1 MKKNTKFLLLFL
13 SLVIL
18 IILCR
23 CAFDIKTLNY
33 TLRNGKE
40 NFKINESYIK
50 NKTSIKIESKERI
63 YLIDLFNQNDNKRHI
78 VDKIYYYKDDLYE
91 CILPIINNKIETD
104 FMCYK
109 EDILYDY
116 HILEGENTKLDNYV
130 NTITEYNIEN
140 YKNNYNTINSIGTV
154 KYFTKNKINNL
165 TAITTYKG
173 IIINGYN
180 IDLFVND
187 VYNNKLSTFVKEYYV
202 IADYTKTYEFQYFY
216 IVDLFNKTV
225 FKIKS
230 KYEISLDSYIQ
241 GIVDDKVYIY
251 DKDNENQYEL
261 NIDKRIVNLISSNTD
276 VKYYKNNKWEKISKI
291 KANKEVYFDYT
302 SLDNNFSEYDLVVES
317 DLYYYLMKKSSNGYD
332 LYRVNKNQVNIYKFI
347 SNIPT
352 CDITAK
358 DNYIYYAYNN
368 KLYYYSDKVG
378 LKAILEDTELEF
390 NDTIKYYIY

>member
-1 MKKNTKFLLLFL
+1 MKKSIKILLLFL

-18 IILCR
+18 ILLCR
-23 CAFDIKTLNY
+23 CTFNIKTLDY
-33 TLRNGKE
+33 TLRCEKE
-40 NFKINESYIK
+40 TFKINESYNEDKI
-50 NKTSIKIESKERI
+50 SIKIESKENI
-63 YLIDLFNQNDNKRHI
+63 YLFDLYDEISNKRHI
-78 VDKIYYYKDDLYE
+78 VDKIYYYKDNSYE
-91 CILPIINNKIETD
+91 CVLPIINNRVETD

-109 EDILYDY
+109 DDILYDY
-116 HILEGENTKLDNYV
+116 HILEGENAKLDNYV
-130 NTITEYNIEN
+130 STITEYNIEN
-140 YKNNYNTINSIGTV
+140 YKSNESTINTIGTV

-187 VYNNKLSTFVKEYYV
+187 VYNNKLSTFVKEYYI
-202 IADYTKTYEFQYFY
+202 IADYTKSYEFQYFY
-216 IVDLFNKTV
+216 VVDLFNKTV

-251 DKDNENQYEL
+251 DKDNEKQYEI
-261 NIDKRIVNLISSNTD
+261 NIDKRTVNLISSKTD

-302 SLDNNFSEYDLVVES
+302 SLENNFSEYDSVIES
-317 DLYYYLMKKSSNGYD
+317 NFYYYLMKKNSNGCD
-332 LYRVNKNQVNIYKFI
+332 LYRVSKDQINTYKFI

-352 CDITAK
+352 CDIKTK
-358 DNYIYYAYNN
+358 DNYIYYAYDNR
-368 KLYYYSDKVG
+368 LYYYSDKVG
-378 LKAILEDTELEF
+378 LKVLLEDTELEF
-390 NDTIKYYIY
+390 NSTIKYYIY